1 MFTVDGAGR
10 SWSADDDR
18 LIATLDAG
26 LRLKEQI
33 VFSPDGRFL
42 LDVDPVHLGAL
53 HASLDDGLPSYLHL
67 PEPTEA
73 WESSPED
80 WDWLQCHADRL
91 MVSGD
96 VSGSPSTVFDR
107 LTAMGVDGLHAAL
120 RVRLL
125 RDCARLACE
134 FPLAYGLAVLQSRPK
149 EFRMIDGM
157 CPVHADSLWG
167 WESVCAAPVFGARSN
182 PLLGVAIGRAVR
194 DGMVG
199 FEHVQVGGRVVHV
212 PMDVWLLADSMGV
225 LVPFD

>member
-26 LRLKEQI
+26 LRLKEQLI
-33 VFSPDGRFL
+33 FSPDGRLL
-42 LDVDPVHLGAL
+42 LDVEPAHLMAL

-67 PEPTEA
+67 PEPVEV
-73 WESSPED
+73 WESSSAD
-80 WDWLQCHADRL
+80 WDWLQSHADRL
-91 MVSGD
+91 MVGMD
-96 VSGSPSTVFDR
+96 VSGSPQTVFDR
-107 LTAMGVDGLHAAL
+107 LVNTGMDGLHAAL
-120 RVRLL
+120 HVRLL
-125 RDCARLACE
+125 RDCAKLACE

-149 EFRMIDGM
+149 EFRMINGM
-157 CPVHADSLWG
+157 SPVHVDSLWG
-167 WESVCAAPVFGARSN
+167 WESVCAAPVFADQSN

-194 DGMVG
+194 DGMIG

-212 PMDVWLLADSMGV
+212 PMDVWLQADSMGV